1 VKLDVSI
8 QADLDKWSK
17 GELDKG
23 ARAVSAA
30 LRRTARRI
38 EKDFE
43 AATEAA
49 SLGRLAKAWQSRV
62 YPAVPSLGASAL
74 VYAKGKNTPAV
85 LAAFA
90 TGVTIRAKTD
100 GSATFLA
107 IPTPAAPKR
116 GRDGKRISPSNWP
129 NERFGRLRYV
139 FRRGRPALLV
149 VDGLRATKRGGF
161 ARNRGRNKEG
171 GEFLR
176 LRNAATV
183 VMFVLVP
190 QARLA
195 KRFDVETVVRGGL
208 NALPGEIAS
217 IWDNSA

>member
-1 VKLDVSI
+1 VKFDVSI
-8 QADLDKWSK
+8 QADLTKWAA
-17 GELDKG
+17 GDLDKG
-23 ARAVSAA
+23 ARAVSTA

-43 AATEAA
+43 GATAGA
-49 SLGRLAKAWQSRV
+49 GLGRLARAWQSKV
-62 YPAVPSLGASAL
+62 YPDKPSLGASAL

-90 TGVTIRAKTD
+90 TGATIRAKAD

-139 FRRGRPALLV
+139 HRRGRPALLV
-149 VDGLRATKRGGF
+149 VDGLRATKRGF
-161 ARNRGRNKEG
+161 ARNRGRSKEG

-176 LRNAATV
+176 LRNATTV

-195 KRFDVETVVRGGL
+195 KRFDVDSVVRAGL
-208 NALPGEIAS
+208 AALPGEIVGL
-217 IWDNSA
+217 WDSSV